1 MNNSKLNVLVYICLC
16 LFFLKT
22 FLQQK
27 IRVQRYEG
35 PDTFTGLEC
44 NQSRCFYEDKDNVG
58 CKCFDTQPTFSSYGK
73 HQIGCYDKSIRKNPD
88 IKHEFITVN
97 NVTTQI
103 KTNLCLLQKV
113 KTLFIWDLIDNVGRW
128 DEYKLIEDVVKTNK
142 IYITIGE
149 RKNWDGLLVHFLYS
163 CKTNISTD
171 ITYHNTGSCLVKF
184 TGDIMYPLQN
194 IKVPLP
200 LFNPRTKPTKTT
212 TTPPPT
218 TTTTATKTTKT
229 ATLKVYTKVTVT
241 KSARPSLQPTLKK
254 FIKPTTARE
263 QRVTNKQN
271 LGVILTLVIERLTL
285 ISLVFCFIWRIRKRN
300 QRLEKN
306 YQSLKIKYEAGE
318 TYTALVSMEQ
328 NMLDNYAVPSLI
340 RNEVMEREL
349 KIETKAQYEVP
360 NNPSQ
365 DGNDNLHVDQE
376 YEYLGMQNTNTNIE
390 TDS

>member
-184 TGDIMYPLQN
+184 TGDIM
-194 IKVPLP
+194 
-200 LFNPRTKPTKTT
+200 F
-212 TTPPPT
+212 
-218 TTTTATKTTKT
+218 
-229 ATLKVYTKVTVT
+229 
-241 KSARPSLQPTLKK
+241 
-254 FIKPTTARE
+254 
-263 QRVTNKQN
+263 
-271 LGVILTLVIERLTL
+271 IERLTL